1 MWSQLLKQAFSPF
14 PILEDN
20 SWLCCRINFHKASNN
35 IKSRRRSGEPLKRPS
50 CTLRW
55 VKPLHS
61 SLSCLLP
68 PGHNVGALG
77 CLSAHPRLF
86 ILAHGFAWPHELPSP
101 IRSLRPIV
109 ASTLHL
115 METGKEEGMPPSG
128 RAWPGGPCS
137 VLHPPVGKMLIKGHT
152 QVQGRPASLLS
163 KCPDFC
169 PTLLKLTPVFE
180 S

>member
-86 ILAHGFAWPHELPSP
+86 ILAQDQALCCQVPQEPPIPAPGGQPAVPPQTWPATRELLQAAGKIWPHLFLSFGFQDYCDDW
-101 IRSLRPIV
+101 
-109 ASTLHL
+109 T
-115 METGKEEGMPPSG
+115 
-128 RAWPGGPCS
+128 
-137 VLHPPVGKMLIKGHT
+137 PPVG
-152 QVQGRPASLLS
+152 QGGASQEGQGILWAS
-163 KCPDFC
+163 QSGK
-169 PTLLKLTPVFE
+169 
-180 S
+180 